1 MYPVITFLFIK
12 NNMKRLN
19 DPDIKRKFGSLF
31 EDLRLDS
38 KLALYYN
45 GIFMVSRIIISLI
58 LVFGYS
64 YPLLQVS
71 VIIGLSYF

>member
-45 GIFMVSRIIISLI
+45 VIFMVSRIIISLI